1 MNVQEI
7 KDLISSLRQA
17 NPSLVN
23 LGTVCDEL
31 DAFVTEAEYAL
42 DLTVKID
49 DLTVK
54 IDGLTSQIRSLQT
67 ADKDLTSQIRT
78 LQTVDKD
85 LNSRM
90 GNVESVLQY
99 QKDQLFLT
107 DEEYRGLLKQ
117 IQTVLVGLED
127 YLRRHT

>member
-7 KDLISSLRQA
+7 KDLISSLRQT

-23 LGTVCDEL
+23 LETVCDKL
-31 DAFVTEAEYAL
+31 DAFVTEVESAL
-42 DLTVKID
+42 

-54 IDGLTSQIRSLQT
+54 IDGLTMKI
-67 ADKDLTSQIRT
+67 DGLTSQIRT

-107 DEEYRGLLKQ
+107 DQEYRGLLKQ

-127 YLRRHT
+127 YLRRHA

>member
-7 KDLISSLRQA
+7 KDLISSLRQT

-23 LGTVCDEL
+23 LGTVCDKL
-31 DAFVTEAEYAL
+31 DAFVTEAEHAL

-49 DLTVK
+49 
-54 IDGLTSQIRSLQT
+54 G
-67 ADKDLTSQIRT
+67 LTSQIRT

-107 DEEYRGLLKQ
+107 DQEYRGLLKQ

>member
-23 LGTVCDEL
+23 LETVCDKL
-31 DAFVTEAEYAL
+31 DAFVTEAESAL
-42 DLTVKID
+42 

-67 ADKDLTSQIRT
+67 ADKDL
-78 LQTVDKD
+78 
-85 LNSRM
+85 NSRM
-90 GNVESVLQY
+90 GNVEAVLQH
-99 QKDQLFLT
+99 QQDQLIHTDNQYRSFLDQVRT
-107 DEEYRGLLKQ
+107 VLLK
-117 IQTVLVGLED
+117 LED